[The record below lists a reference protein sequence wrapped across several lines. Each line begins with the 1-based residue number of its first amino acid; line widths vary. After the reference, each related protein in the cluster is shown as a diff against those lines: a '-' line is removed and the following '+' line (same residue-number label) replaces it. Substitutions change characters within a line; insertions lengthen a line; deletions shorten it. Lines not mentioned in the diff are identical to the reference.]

1 MSKPQAEAKKLNR
14 RKVKVA
20 PSTYQ
25 PSKADKEQEFDMP
38 EASEETVRSAF
49 FRPIEWKDTD
59 R

>member
-1 MSKPQAEAKKLNR
+1 MGKSQAEAKKLNR

-20 PSTYQ
+20 PSSYQ
-25 PSKADKEQEFDMP
+25 PSKPEKEQEFDMP
-38 EASEETVRSAF
+38 EASEETMRRAF